1 MKHFWGFCLSL
12 VLLVTVLSGTAFAVK
27 ECIAAKEGAGFKAC
41 KLEWKVGKADLDWNQ
56 TQEWVKS
63 LGDDWR
69 LPTKVELIALFAE
82 KGQKSP
88 IGQDFA
94 WAEMRDAHS
103 AWYFSFYFQEIRW
116 SYLDDH
122 SKYGRAVAVRPAK

>member
-1 MKHFWGFCLSL
+1 MKRFVGLCLSL
-12 VLLVTVLSGTAFAVK
+12 ILLITVFVGSAFAAEK
-27 ECIAAKEGAGFKAC
+27 STAGKEGAEFKAC

-56 TQEWVKS
+56 SQEWVKS
-63 LGDDWR
+63 LGGDWR
-69 LPTKVELIALFAE
+69 MPTKVELIALFAE